1 MNSCLLTVAL
11 SDNAL
16 YCIQGVHF
24 CMKCTLFIFQEIK
37 EDKMKEK
44 KTSKFRV
51 FANNAYAVKTVWQI
65 SKSRVMHTA
74 ISSIIGYVEWIFM
87 SIFFLRY
94 VIGAIENEAPVE
106 NILFFVGICFV
117 VFLLL
122 AMYDSYSKAV
132 IYPYTDNKI
141 YRTLYRK
148 LYAKARNVELRCF
161 EDADFY
167 NRYTMALDGSAQK
180 MTTSVNCF
188 FSVVFGVVAAAA
200 AFWSMFTIDPWS
212 VLFVISPIIGNFVFG
227 ALMNKIW
234 GGRYV
239 DTVKNNR
246 IAEYVNRVMHLAE
259 YAKEIRYSSIHEL
272 MMKRYNDAMDGNAKV
287 ADKYGRKAIAYTWA
301 QNVTTFA
308 LVFEGIMIYAAYRTI
323 VSETMGLAELAIMF
337 TAMSTSS
344 WILIGLFNNFTEALK
359 NGQFL
364 EYFRTFMEYEEKIP
378 EDQDGIIPEK
388 IRSIEFKNVCFEYK
402 EKEPVINNLS
412 FMIEGDK
419 VCALVGHNGAG
430 KSTIIKLLFRLY
442 DPTSGEI
449 FVNGTNIKEYNL
461 KAYRKQFSAAFQ
473 DYKVMAMSVKD
484 NVLMGESFDN
494 PDETAERALRCAG
507 VWDKVSSL
515 SNGINTIMTKEFDND
530 GAVLSGGEQ
539 QKIVVARAFAQQASV
554 KVFDE
559 PSSALD
565 PIAEYDLYKG
575 IMDES
580 KGHITLFISHR
591 LSSVKDADEVF
602 MLENGAVIEQGT
614 HRQLMDMGGKYCE
627 MFTKQAQNYLADE
640 TYREGVTA

>member
-1 MNSCLLTVAL
+1 
-11 SDNAL
+11 
-16 YCIQGVHF
+16 
-24 CMKCTLFIFQEIK
+24 
-37 EDKMKEK
+37 MKEK
-44 KTSKFRV
+44 RESKARI

-65 SKSRVMHTA
+65 SKRRVIHTA
-74 ISSIIGYVEWIFM
+74 LYSITGYVEWIFM

-94 VIGAIENEAPVE
+94 VINAIENEAPFGT
-106 NILFFVGICFV
+106 IFGFIGICFA
-117 VFLLL
+117 VFSLL
-122 AMYDSYSKAV
+122 AMYVSYMNSVV
-132 IYPYTDNKI
+132 IPYTDNKI
-141 YRTLYRK
+141 YRCLYRK

-167 NRYTMALDGSAQK
+167 NRYTMALDGSAKK
-180 MTTSVNCF
+180 MTDSVKF
-188 FSVVFGVVAAAA
+188 FFQVIFGVIAAAA
-200 AFWSMFTIDPWS
+200 AFSSMFMIDPFS

-227 ALMNKIW
+227 GLMNKIW

-239 DTVKNNR
+239 DNVKNNR
-246 IAEYVNRVMHLAE
+246 TAEYVNRVMHLAE
-259 YAKEIRYSSIHEL
+259 FAKEIRYSNIHEL
-272 MMKRYNDAMDGNAKV
+272 MMKRYDEAIKGNQTV
-287 ADKYGRKAIAYTWA
+287 ADKYAKKAVAYTWA

-323 VSETMGLAELAIMF
+323 VSKTMGLAELAIMF

-344 WILIGLFNNFTEALK
+344 WILIGMFNNFTEAMK

-364 EYFRTFMEYEEKIP
+364 EYFRTFMEYKEKIP
-378 EDQDGIIPEK
+378 EDQDGIIPEEK
-388 IRSIEFKNVCFEYK
+388 VRSVEFRNVCFEYK
-402 EKEPVINNLS
+402 ENEPVINDLS
-412 FMIEGDK
+412 FKIEGDK

-449 FVNGTNIKEYNL
+449 LVNGINIKEYNL
-461 KAYRKQFSAAFQ
+461 KAYRKLFSAAFQ
-473 DYKVMAMSVKD
+473 DYKVMAMSVRD
-484 NVLMGESFDN
+484 NVLMGAEFED
-494 PDETAERALRCAG
+494 PGKTAEHALKCAG
-507 VWDKVSSL
+507 VWEKIQSL
-515 SNGINTIMTKEFDND
+515 PDGIDTVMTKEFDNN

-539 QKIVVARAFAQQASV
+539 QKIVVARAFAQKASV

-565 PIAEYDLYKG
+565 PIAEYELYKG

-591 LSSVKDADEVF
+591 LSSVKDADMVF
-602 MLENGAVIEQGT
+602 MLENGSVIEQGS
-614 HRQLMDMGGKYCE
+614 HSELMAQGGSYCE

-640 TYREGVTA
+640 NYREEAAI

>member
-1 MNSCLLTVAL
+1 
-11 SDNAL
+11 
-16 YCIQGVHF
+16 
-24 CMKCTLFIFQEIK
+24 MKTKDKKESKVRIFG
-37 EDKMKEK
+37 
-44 KTSKFRV
+44 
-51 FANNAYAVKTVWQI
+51 NNAYAVKTVWGI
-65 SKSRVMHTA
+65 SKSRVIHTA
-74 ISSIIGYVEWIFM
+74 IGSIIGYVEWIFM

-106 NILFFVGICFV
+106 NILFFIGICFV

-122 AMYDSYSKAV
+122 AMYDSYSKSV

-180 MTTSVNCF
+180 MTTSVNYF
-188 FSVVFGVVAAAA
+188 FSVVFGVVAAVA

-287 ADKYGRKAIAYTWA
+287 ADKYGKKAIAYTWA

-323 VSETMGLAELAIMF
+323 VSQTMGLAELAIMF

-364 EYFRTFMEYEEKIP
+364 EYFRTFMEYKEKIP

-388 IRSIEFKNVCFEYK
+388 IRSIEFRNVCFEYK
-402 EKEPVINNLS
+402 ENEPVINDLS
-412 FMIEGDK
+412 FKIEGDK

-449 FVNGTNIKEYNL
+449 FVNGINIKEYNL

-484 NVLMGESFDN
+484 NVLMGESFDD
-494 PDETAERALRCAG
+494 PDKTAERALRCAG
-507 VWDKVSSL
+507 VWDKIASL
-515 SNGINTIMTKEFDND
+515 SNGMNTIMTKEFDND

-539 QKIVVARAFAQQASV
+539 QKIVVARAFAQLASV

-575 IMDES
+575 IMNES

-602 MLENGAVIEQGT
+602 MLENGTVIEQGT

-640 TYREGVTA
+640 NYKEGVAV

>member
-1 MNSCLLTVAL
+1 
-11 SDNAL
+11 
-16 YCIQGVHF
+16 
-24 CMKCTLFIFQEIK
+24 MKNKNQTKLRIF
-37 EDKMKEK
+37 
-44 KTSKFRV
+44 S
-51 FANNAYAVKTVWQI
+51 NNAYAVKTVWDI
-65 SKSRVMHTA
+65 SKSRVIHTA
-74 ISSIIGYVEWIFM
+74 LNSVVGYVEWIFM

-106 NILFFVGICFV
+106 QIFFFIGICFA
-117 VFLLL
+117 VFLAL
-122 AMYDSYSKAV
+122 AMYQSYITAV
-132 IYPYTDNKI
+132 VNPFTDNKI

-148 LYAKARNVELRCF
+148 LYSKARNVELRCF
-161 EDADFY
+161 EDAEFY

-188 FSVVFGVVAAAA
+188 FSVLFGVIAAAA
-200 AFWSMFTIDPWS
+200 AFWSMFSIDPWS
-212 VLFVISPIIGNFVFG
+212 VLFVISPIVGNFVFG

-272 MMKRYNDAMDGNAKV
+272 MMSRYNKAMDDNAKV
-287 ADKYGRKAIAYTWA
+287 ADKYGKKAIAYTWA

-323 VSETMGLAELAIMF
+323 VSQTMGLAELAIMF

-378 EDQDGIIPEK
+378 ENQDGVTCEK

-402 EKEPVINNLS
+402 ENEPVINNLS
-412 FMIEGDK
+412 FKIEGDK

-442 DPTSGEI
+442 DPTNGEI
-449 FVNGTNIKEYNL
+449 LVNGTNIKEYNL
-461 KAYRKQFSAAFQ
+461 KSYRKQFSAAFQ

-484 NVLMGESFDN
+484 NVLMGERFDN
-494 PDETAERALRCAG
+494 PEQTAERALKCAG
-507 VWDKVSSL
+507 VWDKVASL
-515 SNGINTIMTKEFDND
+515 SNGINTIMTREFDNN

-575 IMDES
+575 IMNES

-640 TYREGVTA
+640 SYREGATA

>member
-1 MNSCLLTVAL
+1 
-11 SDNAL
+11 
-16 YCIQGVHF
+16 
-24 CMKCTLFIFQEIK
+24 
-37 EDKMKEK
+37 MKEK
-44 KTSKFRV
+44 KESKVRI
-51 FANNAYAVKTVWQI
+51 FANNFYAVKTVWSI
-65 SKSRVMHTA
+65 SKSR
-74 ISSIIGYVEWIFM
+74 IIHIMIDNITGYAEWIFM
-87 SIFFLRY
+87 AIFFLRY
-94 VIGAIENEAPVE
+94 VIGAIEREAPFE
-106 NILFFVGICFV
+106 EIMLFVGICFV
-117 VFLLL
+117 VCCAF
-122 AMYDSYSKAV
+122 AIYWSYLKATV
-132 IYPYTDNKI
+132 VPYTDNKI
-141 YRTLYRK
+141 YRTLYKR
-148 LYAKARNVELRCF
+148 LYGKARNVELRCF

-167 NRYTMALDGSAQK
+167 NKYTMALENSASK
-180 MTTSVNCF
+180 MTASVELLF
-188 FSVVFGVVAAAA
+188 DILFGAVAALA

-227 ALMNKIW
+227 RLMNKIW

-272 MMKRYNDAMDGNAKV
+272 MMSRYNKAMDGNVKV
-287 ADKYGRKAIAYTWA
+287 ADKYAKKAIVYNWA

-308 LVFEGIMIYAAYRTI
+308 LVFEGIMIYSAYRTI
-323 VSETMGLAELAIMF
+323 VSQTMDLAELAIMF
-337 TAMSTSS
+337 SAMNTSS
-344 WILIGLFNNFTEALK
+344 WMLFCMFNNITEAMK

-364 EYFRTFMEYEEKIP
+364 EYFRTFMEYKEKIP
-378 EDQDGIIPEK
+378 EDQDGVMPEK

-402 EKEPVINNLS
+402 ENEPVINNLS
-412 FMIEGDK
+412 FKIEGDK

-449 FVNGTNIKEYNL
+449 LVNGINIKEYNL

-484 NVLMGESFDN
+484 NVLMGESFDT

-640 TYREGVTA
+640 NYKEGVAV

>member
-1 MNSCLLTVAL
+1 MNTGKTKIFINNYYAL
-11 SDNAL
+11 
-16 YCIQGVHF
+16 
-24 CMKCTLFIFQEIK
+24 
-37 EDKMKEK
+37 
-44 KTSKFRV
+44 
-51 FANNAYAVKTVWQI
+51 KTVWSI
-65 SKSRVMHTA
+65 SKSRVIHTA
-74 ISSIIGYVEWIFM
+74 INSVVGYAEWIFM

-94 VIGAIENEAPVE
+94 VIGAIENEAPFE
-106 NILFFVGICFV
+106 QIMLFIGICFA

-122 AMYDSYSKAV
+122 AMYQSYITAV
-132 IYPYTDNKI
+132 VNPFTDNKI
-141 YRTLYRK
+141 YRILYRK
-148 LYAKARNVELRCF
+148 LYGKARNVELRCF

-188 FSVVFGVVAAAA
+188 FSVVFGVIAAAA
-200 AFWSMFTIDPWS
+200 AFWSMFSIDPWS

-246 IAEYVNRVMHLAE
+246 IAEYVNRVLHLAE

-272 MMKRYNDAMDGNAKV
+272 MMKRYNDAMDDNAKV
-287 ADKYGRKAIAYTWA
+287 ADKYGKKAIAYTWA

-378 EDQDGIIPEK
+378 EDQDGVPCEK

-402 EKEPVINNLS
+402 ENEPVINNLS
-412 FMIEGDK
+412 FKIEGDK

-449 FVNGTNIKEYNL
+449 LVNGTSIKEYNL
-461 KAYRKQFSAAFQ
+461 KSYRKQFSAAFQ

-484 NVLMGESFDN
+484 NVLMGEQFDN
-494 PDETAERALRCAG
+494 ADETAERALKCAG
-507 VWDKVSSL
+507 VWDKVKSL

-575 IMDES
+575 IMNES
-580 KGHITLFISHR
+580 NGHITLFISHR

-640 TYREGVTA
+640 NYKEGVAI

>member
-1 MNSCLLTVAL
+1 
-11 SDNAL
+11 
-16 YCIQGVHF
+16 
-24 CMKCTLFIFQEIK
+24 MKKIRIF
-37 EDKMKEK
+37 
-44 KTSKFRV
+44 S
-51 FANNAYAVKTVWQI
+51 NNAYAVKTVWKI
-65 SKSRVMHTA
+65 SKSRVIHTA
-74 ISSIIGYVEWIFM
+74 INSIIGYAEWIFM

-94 VIGAIENEAPVE
+94 VIGAIENEVPFGQ
-106 NILFFVGICFV
+106 IMLFIGICFA
-117 VFLLL
+117 VFLTV
-122 AMYDSYSKAV
+122 AVYQSYVTAV
-132 IYPYTDNKI
+132 VNPFTDNKI

-188 FSVVFGVVAAAA
+188 FSVLFGVIAAGA
-200 AFWSMFTIDPWS
+200 AFWSMFSIDKWS

-227 ALMNKIW
+227 SLMNKIW
-234 GGRYV
+234 AGRYV

-272 MMKRYNDAMDGNAKV
+272 MMKRYNDAMDSNSKV
-287 ADKYGRKAIAYTWA
+287 ADKYGKKAIAYTWS

-308 LVFEGIMIYAAYRTI
+308 LVFEGIMIYAAFRTI
-323 VSETMGLAELAIMF
+323 VSKTMGLAELAIMF

-378 EDQDGIIPEK
+378 ENQDGIIPEK
-388 IRSIEFKNVCFEYK
+388 IHSIEFKNVCFEYK
-402 EKEPVINNLS
+402 EKEPVINDLS
-412 FMIEGDK
+412 FKIEGDK

-430 KSTIIKLLFRLY
+430 KTTIIKLLFRLY

-449 FVNGTNIKEYNL
+449 LINGINIKDYNL

-484 NVLMGESFDN
+484 NVLMGENFNN
-494 PDETAERALRCAG
+494 PGEIAEKALKCAG

-515 SNGINTIMTKEFDND
+515 SNGMDTIMTREFDND

-565 PIAEYDLYKG
+565 PIAEYDLYRG
-575 IMDES
+575 IMNES

-602 MLENGAVIEQGT
+602 MLENGSVIEQGT
-614 HRQLMDMGGKYCE
+614 HSQLMDMNGKYCE
-627 MFTKQAQNYLADE
+627 MFTRQAQNYLADE
-640 TYREGVTA
+640 NYREAVTA

>member
-1 MNSCLLTVAL
+1 
-11 SDNAL
+11 
-16 YCIQGVHF
+16 
-24 CMKCTLFIFQEIK
+24 MKKK
-37 EDKMKEK
+37 E
-44 KTSKFRV
+44 SKFRI
-51 FANNAYAVKTVWQI
+51 FANNAYAVKTVWEI
-65 SKSRVMHTA
+65 SKSRVIHIA
-74 ISSIIGYVEWIFM
+74 IGSILGYAEWIFM

-94 VIGAIENEAPVE
+94 VIGAIENQAPVE
-106 NILFFVGICFV
+106 KILFFIGICFV
-117 VFLLL
+117 VFLLIS
-122 AMYDSYSKAV
+122 MYESYLNAV

-141 YRTLYRK
+141 YRKLYRR

-180 MTTSVNCF
+180 MTSSVNFF
-188 FSVVFGVVAAAA
+188 FSVIFGVAAAA
-200 AFWSMFTIDPWS
+200 AAFRSMFSIDPYS

-227 ALMNKIW
+227 GLMNKIW

-259 YAKEIRYSSIHEL
+259 YAKEIRYSSIHGL
-272 MMKRYNDAMDGNAKV
+272 MMKRYNDAMDGNCKV
-287 ADKYGRKAIAYTWA
+287 ADKYGKKAIAYTWA

-323 VSETMGLAELAIMF
+323 VSQTMGLAELAIMF

-344 WILIGLFNNFTEALK
+344 WILIGIFNNLMEAMK

-378 EDQDGIIPEK
+378 ENQDGIIPEK
-388 IRSIEFKNVCFEYK
+388 IRSIEFRNVSFEYK
-402 EKEPVINNLS
+402 ENEPVINNLS
-412 FMIEGDK
+412 FKIEGDK

-449 FVNGTNIKEYNL
+449 LVNGINIKEYNL
-461 KAYRKQFSAAFQ
+461 KAYRRQFSAAFQ

-484 NVLMGESFDN
+484 NVLMGENFDD
-494 PDETAERALRCAG
+494 PDKTAERALKCAG

-515 SNGINTIMTKEFDND
+515 SNGMNTIMTREFDDN

-575 IMDES
+575 IMNES
-580 KGHITLFISHR
+580 KGHMTLFISHR

-602 MLENGAVIEQGT
+602 MLENGTVIEQGT

-640 TYREGVTA
+640 NYKEGAAI

>member
-1 MNSCLLTVAL
+1 
-11 SDNAL
+11 
-16 YCIQGVHF
+16 
-24 CMKCTLFIFQEIK
+24 MKKKK
-37 EDKMKEK
+37 E
-44 KTSKFRV
+44 SKIRI

-65 SKSRVMHTA
+65 SKSRVIHTA
-74 ISSIIGYVEWIFM
+74 IGSIIGYVEWIFM

-117 VFLLL
+117 VFLML

-364 EYFRTFMEYEEKIP
+364 EYFRTFMEYKEKIP
-378 EDQDGIIPEK
+378 EDQDGIMPEK

-402 EKEPVINNLS
+402 ENEPVINNLS
-412 FMIEGDK
+412 FKIEGDK

-449 FVNGTNIKEYNL
+449 LVNGINIKEYNL

-494 PDETAERALRCAG
+494 PDETAERALKCAG

-515 SNGINTIMTKEFDND
+515 SNGMNTIMTKEFDND

-539 QKIVVARAFAQQASV
+539 QKIVVARAFAGKASV

-602 MLENGAVIEQGT
+602 MLENGTVIEQGT

-640 TYREGVTA
+640 NYKEGVAV

>member
-1 MNSCLLTVAL
+1 
-11 SDNAL
+11 
-16 YCIQGVHF
+16 
-24 CMKCTLFIFQEIK
+24 MKSKK
-37 EDKMKEK
+37 ENKL
-44 KTSKFRV
+44 RI

-65 SKSRVMHTA
+65 SKSRVIHTA
-74 ISSIIGYVEWIFM
+74 VGSVADYTEWIFM

-106 NILFFVGICFV
+106 KILFFIGVCFA

-122 AMYDSYSKAV
+122 AIYQSYIISAV
-132 IYPYTDNKI
+132 YPFTDNKI

-180 MTTSVNCF
+180 MTASVNYF
-188 FSVVFGVVAAAA
+188 FSVVFGVIAAAA

-212 VLFVISPIIGNFVFG
+212 VLFVISPIVGNFVFG
-227 ALMNKIW
+227 ALMNRIW

-259 YAKEIRYSSIHEL
+259 YAKEIRYSSIHGL
-272 MMKRYNDAMDGNAKV
+272 MMKRYNDAMDGNARV
-287 ADKYGRKAIAYTWA
+287 ADKYGKKAIAYTWA

-323 VSETMGLAELAIMF
+323 VSQTMGLAELAIMF

-364 EYFRTFMEYEEKIP
+364 EYFRTFMEYKEKIP
-378 EDQDGIIPEK
+378 ESQDGMMCEK
-388 IRSIEFKNVCFEYK
+388 INSIEFKNVCFEYK
-402 EKEPVINNLS
+402 ENEPVISNLS
-412 FMIEGDK
+412 FTIEGDK

-449 FVNGTNIKEYNL
+449 LVNGINIREYNL
-461 KAYRKQFSAAFQ
+461 KSYRKQFSAAFQ

-484 NVLMGESFDN
+484 NVLMGEKFDN
-494 PDETAERALRCAG
+494 PDKTAERALRCAG
-507 VWDKVSSL
+507 VWDKVSGL
-515 SNGINTIMTKEFDND
+515 SGGMNTIMTREFDNE

-539 QKIVVARAFAQQASV
+539 QKIVVARAFAQNASV

-575 IMDES
+575 IMNES
-580 KGHITLFISHR
+580 RGHITLFISHR

-602 MLENGAVIEQGT
+602 MLENGSVIEQGT
-614 HRQLMDMGGKYCE
+614 HCQLMDMGGKYCE

-640 TYREGVTA
+640 TYREGGTA

>member
-1 MNSCLLTVAL
+1 
-11 SDNAL
+11 
-16 YCIQGVHF
+16 
-24 CMKCTLFIFQEIK
+24 
-37 EDKMKEK
+37 MKEK
-44 KTSKFRV
+44 KTSKFRI

-65 SKSRVMHTA
+65 SRSRVIHTA
-74 ISSIIGYVEWIFM
+74 IGSIIGYVEWIFM

-364 EYFRTFMEYEEKIP
+364 EYFRTFMEYKEKIS
-378 EDQDGIIPEK
+378 EDQDGIMPEK
-388 IRSIEFKNVCFEYK
+388 IHSIEFRNVCFEYK
-402 EKEPVINNLS
+402 ENEPVINNLS
-412 FMIEGDK
+412 FKIEGDK

-449 FVNGTNIKEYNL
+449 LVNGINIKEYNL

-473 DYKVMAMSVKD
+473 DYKVMAMSVRD
-484 NVLMGESFDN
+484 NVLMGESFDT
-494 PDETAERALRCAG
+494 PDETAERALKCAG

-515 SNGINTIMTKEFDND
+515 SNGMNTIMTKEFDND

>member
-1 MNSCLLTVAL
+1 MNTGKTKIFINNYYAL
-11 SDNAL
+11 
-16 YCIQGVHF
+16 
-24 CMKCTLFIFQEIK
+24 
-37 EDKMKEK
+37 
-44 KTSKFRV
+44 
-51 FANNAYAVKTVWQI
+51 KTVWSI
-65 SKSRVMHTA
+65 SKSRVIHTA
-74 ISSIIGYVEWIFM
+74 INSVVGYAEWIFM

-94 VIGAIENEAPVE
+94 VIGAIENEAPFE
-106 NILFFVGICFV
+106 QIMLFIGICFA

-122 AMYDSYSKAV
+122 AMYQSYITAV
-132 IYPYTDNKI
+132 VNPFTDNKI
-141 YRTLYRK
+141 YRILYRK
-148 LYAKARNVELRCF
+148 LYGKARNVELRCF

-188 FSVVFGVVAAAA
+188 FSVVFGVIAAAA
-200 AFWSMFTIDPWS
+200 AFWSMFSIDPWS

-246 IAEYVNRVMHLAE
+246 IAEYVNRVLHLAE
-259 YAKEIRYSSIHEL
+259 YAMEIRYSSIHEL
-272 MMKRYNDAMDGNAKV
+272 MMKRYNDAMDGNARV
-287 ADKYGRKAIAYTWA
+287 ADKYGKKAIAYTWA

-323 VSETMGLAELAIMF
+323 VSQTMGLAELAIMF

-364 EYFRTFMEYEEKIP
+364 EYFSTFMEYEEKIP
-378 EDQDGIIPEK
+378 ENQDGVPCEK

-402 EKEPVINNLS
+402 ENEPVINNLS
-412 FMIEGDK
+412 FKIEGDK

-449 FVNGTNIKEYNL
+449 LVNGTNIKEYNL
-461 KAYRKQFSAAFQ
+461 KSYRKQFSAAFQ

-484 NVLMGESFDN
+484 NVLMGEQFDN
-494 PDETAERALRCAG
+494 ADETAERALKCAG
-507 VWDKVSSL
+507 VLDKVKSL

-575 IMDES
+575 IMNES
-580 KGHITLFISHR
+580 NGHITLFISHR
-591 LSSVKDADEVF
+591 LSSVKDAGEVF

-640 TYREGVTA
+640 NYKEGVAI

>member
-1 MNSCLLTVAL
+1 
-11 SDNAL
+11 
-16 YCIQGVHF
+16 
-24 CMKCTLFIFQEIK
+24 MKAK
-37 EDKMKEK
+37 DKNQ
-44 KTSKFRV
+44 SKLRI

-65 SKSRVMHTA
+65 SKSRVIHTA
-74 ISSIIGYVEWIFM
+74 INSVVGYVEWIFM

-94 VIGAIENEAPVE
+94 VIGAIENEAPVRQ
-106 NILFFVGICFV
+106 IMLFIGICFG

-122 AMYDSYSKAV
+122 AMYQSYITAV
-132 IYPYTDNKI
+132 VNPFTDNKI

-148 LYAKARNVELRCF
+148 LYGKARNVELRCF

-200 AFWSMFTIDPWS
+200 AFWSMFSIDPWS
-212 VLFVISPIIGNFVFG
+212 VLFVISPIVGNFVFG

-272 MMKRYNDAMDGNAKV
+272 MMKRYNDAMDGNGKV
-287 ADKYGRKAIAYTWA
+287 ADKYGKKAIAYTWA

-323 VSETMGLAELAIMF
+323 VSKTMGLAELAIMF

-378 EDQDGIIPEK
+378 ENQDGVPCEK

-402 EKEPVINNLS
+402 DNEPVINNLS
-412 FMIEGDK
+412 FKIEGNK

-430 KSTIIKLLFRLY
+430 KSTIIKLLFRLH

-449 FVNGTNIKEYNL
+449 LVNGTNIKDYNL

-484 NVLMGESFDN
+484 NVLMGEQFDN
-494 PDETAERALRCAG
+494 ADETAERALRCAG

-515 SNGINTIMTKEFDND
+515 SNRMNTIMTKEFDND

-539 QKIVVARAFAQQASV
+539 QKIVVARAFAQRASV

-575 IMDES
+575 IMNES

-640 TYREGVTA
+640 NYKEVAAV

>member
-1 MNSCLLTVAL
+1 MNTEKTKIFINNFYAL
-11 SDNAL
+11 
-16 YCIQGVHF
+16 
-24 CMKCTLFIFQEIK
+24 
-37 EDKMKEK
+37 
-44 KTSKFRV
+44 
-51 FANNAYAVKTVWQI
+51 KTVWQI
-65 SKSRVMHTA
+65 SKSRVIHTA
-74 ISSIIGYVEWIFM
+74 IGSIIGYVEWIFM

-106 NILFFVGICFV
+106 NILFFIGICFV

-122 AMYDSYSKAV
+122 AMYDSYSKSV

-180 MTTSVNCF
+180 MTSSINYF
-188 FSVVFGVVAAAA
+188 FSVVFGVAAAGA
-200 AFWSMFTIDPWS
+200 AFWSMFSIDPYS

-234 GGRYV
+234 SGCYV

-259 YAKEIRYSSIHEL
+259 YAKEIRYSSIHML

-323 VSETMGLAELAIMF
+323 VSKTMGLAEPAIMF

-344 WILIGLFNNFTEALK
+344 WILIGLFNNLMEALK

-364 EYFRTFMEYEEKIP
+364 EYFRTFMEYKEKIP
-378 EDQDGIIPEK
+378 ENQDGIMPEK

-402 EKEPVINNLS
+402 KNEPVINNLS
-412 FMIEGDK
+412 FKIEGDK

-449 FVNGTNIKEYNL
+449 LVNGINIKEYNL

-473 DYKVMAMSVKD
+473 DYRVMAMSVKD
-484 NVLMGESFDN
+484 NVLMGEKFAD
-494 PDETAERALRCAG
+494 PDETAERALKCAG
-507 VWDKVSSL
+507 VWDKVASL
-515 SNGINTIMTKEFDND
+515 SNGMNTVMTKEFDNE

-539 QKIVVARAFAQQASV
+539 QKLVVARAFAQQASV

-602 MLENGAVIEQGT
+602 MLENGTVIEQGT

-640 TYREGVTA
+640 NYQEGVAV

>member
-1 MNSCLLTVAL
+1 
-11 SDNAL
+11 
-16 YCIQGVHF
+16 
-24 CMKCTLFIFQEIK
+24 MKKK
-37 EDKMKEK
+37 E
-44 KTSKFRV
+44 SKIRI
-51 FANNAYAVKTVWQI
+51 FANNAYAVKTVWEI
-65 SKSRVMHTA
+65 SKSRVIHTA
-74 ISSIIGYVEWIFM
+74 INSVAGYAEWIFM

-94 VIGAIENEAPVE
+94 VIGAIENQAPFRE
-106 NILFFVGICFV
+106 IMFFIGICFA
-117 VFLLL
+117 VFLLIS
-122 AMYDSYSKAV
+122 MYESYLNAV

-141 YRTLYRK
+141 YRKLYRR

-180 MTTSVNCF
+180 MTSSVNFF
-188 FSVVFGVVAAAA
+188 FSVIFGVAAAA
-200 AFWSMFTIDPWS
+200 AAFRSMFSIDPYS

-227 ALMNKIW
+227 GLMNKIW

-272 MMKRYNDAMDGNAKV
+272 MMKRYNDAMDGNCKV
-287 ADKYGRKAIAYTWA
+287 ADKYGKKAIAYTWA

-323 VSETMGLAELAIMF
+323 VSKTMGLAELAIMF

-344 WILIGLFNNFTEALK
+344 WILIGIFNNLMQAMK

-378 EDQDGIIPEK
+378 ENQDGIIPEK
-388 IRSIEFKNVCFEYK
+388 IRSIEFRNVCFEYK
-402 EKEPVINNLS
+402 ENEPVINNLS
-412 FMIEGDK
+412 FKIEGDK

-449 FVNGTNIKEYNL
+449 LVNGINIKEYNL

-484 NVLMGESFDN
+484 NVLMGEKFDN
-494 PDETAERALRCAG
+494 PDKTAERALKCAG

-515 SNGINTIMTKEFDND
+515 SNGMNTIMTREFDDN

-575 IMDES
+575 IMNES
-580 KGHITLFISHR
+580 KGHMTLFISHR

-602 MLENGAVIEQGT
+602 MLENGTVIEQGT

-640 TYREGVTA
+640 NYREGAAV

>member
-1 MNSCLLTVAL
+1 
-11 SDNAL
+11 
-16 YCIQGVHF
+16 
-24 CMKCTLFIFQEIK
+24 MKDKK
-37 EDKMKEK
+37 ENKI
-44 KTSKFRV
+44 RI
-51 FANNAYAVKTVWQI
+51 FANNFYAVKTIWSI
-65 SKSRVMHTA
+65 SKSR
-74 ISSIIGYVEWIFM
+74 IIHMIIDNIAGHAEWIFM
-87 SIFFLRY
+87 AIFFLRY
-94 VIGAIENEAPVE
+94 VINAIEKEAPFE
-106 NILFFVGICFV
+106 EIMLFIGICFAV
-117 VFLLL
+117 CCSFAIYYSYLKAAVF
-122 AMYDSYSKAV
+122 
-132 IYPYTDNKI
+132 PYTDNKI
-141 YRTLYRK
+141 YRTLYKR

-161 EDADFY
+161 EDAEFY
-167 NRYTMALDGSAQK
+167 NRYTMALENSAEK
-180 MTTSVNCF
+180 MTSSVNMLF
-188 FSVVFGVVAAAA
+188 EVLFGAVAALVS
-200 AFWSMFTIDPWS
+200 FWSMFTIDPYS

-259 YAKEIRYSSIHEL
+259 YAKEIRYSSIHGL

-287 ADKYGRKAIAYTWA
+287 ADKYGKKAITYTWA

-323 VSETMGLAELAIMF
+323 VSQTMDLAELAIMF
-337 TAMSTSS
+337 SAMNTSS
-344 WILIGLFNNFTEALK
+344 WMLFCMFNNITEALK

-364 EYFRTFMEYEEKIP
+364 EYFRTFMEYKEKIP

-388 IRSIEFKNVCFEYK
+388 VSSIEFKDVCFEYK
-402 EKEPVINNLS
+402 ENEPVINNLS
-412 FMIEGDK
+412 FRIEGDK

-449 FVNGTNIKEYNL
+449 LVNGINIKEYNL

-484 NVLMGESFDN
+484 NVLMGEKFDN
-494 PDETAERALRCAG
+494 PDETAEKALRCAG

-515 SNGINTIMTKEFDND
+515 SSGINTIMTKEFDND

-539 QKIVVARAFAQQASV
+539 QKIVVARAFAQQSSV

-575 IMDES
+575 IMNES

-591 LSSVKDADEVF
+591 LSSVKDADCVF
-602 MLENGAVIEQGT
+602 MLENGTVIEQGT
-614 HRQLMDMGGKYCE
+614 HRQLMDIDGKYCE

-640 TYREGVTA
+640 TYREGVTV